1 MTGALPMSPA
11 SFPCRY
17 CPRAAEKPGV
27 NVSASYRAAIDAFTD
42 RAPRRLGL
50 MLYNVRYPPCGE
62 LSTTSGRGGQRAEHP

>member
-42 RAPRRLGL
+42 HAPRRLGL
-50 MLYNVRYPPCGE
+50 MLVP
-62 LSTTSGRGGQRAEHP
+62 